1 MVILIILWE
10 QEKVGWGGRGDR
22 SSQRE
27 AKQTSNTDIEVPNK
41 IQTMENYKLE
51 NYFQS
56 YFIKYLFGD
65 LRYVSTLE

>member
-1 MVILIILWE
+1 MIILWE
-10 QEKVGWGGRGDR
+10 REKVGWGGRGNR

-27 AKQTSNTDIEVPNK
+27 AKQTSNTDIEEANKK